1 MTKIFAILSGAGG
14 YSGLVHPLRDK
25 VGAMIEKR
33 IVVPIMAIVLMG
45 ALAAC
50 QPTVKIE
57 APDKPIE
64 INLNVKIEQEI
75 RVKVDRELDDLLA
88 ENPDLF

>member
-1 MTKIFAILSGAGG
+1 MILIHSETAVRG
-14 YSGLVHPLRDK
+14 
-25 VGAMIEKR
+25 
-33 IVVPIMAIVLMG
+33 VVRSQA
-45 ALAAC
+45 ALAFVLGAALFVAGC
-50 QPTVKIE
+50 NPTVKIE

-75 RVKVDRELDDLLA
+75 RIKVDRDLDQLLA